1 MLVEEL
7 KIPGVLQLTPKK
19 FSDGRGFF
27 SETYNLKRL
36 AETGID
42 LEFVQDNQAY
52 SADKWTL
59 RGLHF
64 QAPPFAQDKLVRVLR
79 GSVLDVAV
87 DIRKGSPTYGH
98 HVSVVLSAEAWNQ
111 VLVPIGFA
119 HGYLT
124 LEPDT
129 EVFYKVS
136 NYYAPDHDHGVMW
149 NDPDLAID
157 WGVPGQEVVL
167 SDKDKA
173 QPSFRDFNSPF
184 ELDGGR

>member
-1 MLVEEL
+1 MLVEQL
-7 KIPGVLQLTPKK
+7 KLPEVLLLTPKK
-19 FSDGRGFF
+19 FSDSRGFF

-36 AETGID
+36 AEAGVD
-42 LEFVQDNQAY
+42 LEFVQDNQAF
-52 SADKWTL
+52 SADQWTL

-87 DIRKGSPTYGH
+87 DIREGSPTYGQ

-111 VLVPIGFA
+111 VFVPVGFA
-119 HGYLT
+119 HAYLT

-136 NYYAPDHDHGVMW
+136 NYYAPDHDHGLMW

-157 WGVPGQEVVL
+157 WGVPPQEVVL
-167 SDKDKA
+167 SEKDKR
-173 QPSFRDFNSPF
+173 QPSFRDLESPF
-184 ELDGGR
+184 ELDDRR